1 MSKTSAQIFPKSKTM
16 LLSLNTRPNSIR
28 SNRYHCPMATLTL
41 FFCPSPLPFGGST
54 VLSLTRDQRGIEP
67 SPAVCQ
73 RHKSA
78 ATPTSTTRTTVNGNS
93 HTIGSNN
100 EDDTPDK
107 RIHRTLPNIHNDWQR
122 NKIYTILP
130 EQQRT
135 YIDMCRVI

>member
-1 MSKTSAQIFPKSKTM
+1 MSKTSAQIFPKSKTSFSRSTPVQIQSAPIDTIVNGNSHTFF
-16 LLSLNTRPNSIR
+16 LVRARCLSAVYGLESYSRPAG
-28 SNRYHCPMATLTL
+28 NRTITGSLSATQE
-41 FFCPSPLPFGGST
+41 C
-54 VLSLTRDQRGIEP
+54 RDTN
-67 SPAVCQ
+67 C
-73 RHKSA
+73 
-78 ATPTSTTRTTVNGNS
+78 TTRTTVNGNS